1 MIPWRRRR
9 RNLLA
14 RVDEV
19 EEIYFEE
26 GTIIVGGKIPFVA
39 TTGKTRLVYS
49 YIVSYW
55 LLHLRLIIVTT
66 WSTNVNYNS

>member
-1 MIPWRRRR
+1 M
-9 RNLLA
+9 A

-55 LLHLRLIIVTT
+55 PLHLRLTTVRVVTT